1 MTRDIHIYFQFED
14 RESYEDEDDN
24 AAGTVVKVFT
34 LIQKAEAADEYRTLV
49 TPPFFI
55 QYLTN
60 IYPQW
65 YKGLR
70 HPDFLLFHSH
80 TFQHVK
86 CFV

>member
-55 QYLTN
+55 
-60 IYPQW
+60 
-65 YKGLR
+65 
-70 HPDFLLFHSH
+70 
-80 TFQHVK
+80 
-86 CFV
+86 

>member
-24 AAGTVVKVFT
+24 AAWHCSQGIT

-55 QYLTN
+55 
-60 IYPQW
+60 
-65 YKGLR
+65 
-70 HPDFLLFHSH
+70 
-80 TFQHVK
+80 
-86 CFV
+86 

>member
-34 LIQKAEAADEYRTLV
+34 LIQKTEAADEYRTLV

-55 QYLTN
+55 
-60 IYPQW
+60 
-65 YKGLR
+65 
-70 HPDFLLFHSH
+70 
-80 TFQHVK
+80 
-86 CFV
+86 